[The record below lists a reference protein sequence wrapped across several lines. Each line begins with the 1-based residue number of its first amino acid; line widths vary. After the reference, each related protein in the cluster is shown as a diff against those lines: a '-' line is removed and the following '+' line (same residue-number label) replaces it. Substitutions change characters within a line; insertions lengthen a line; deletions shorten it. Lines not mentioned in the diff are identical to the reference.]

1 MQLRRGCYFSPIL
14 LFDRCV
20 CHAQQPDATTCP
32 TADQSSPSV
41 HIMIPQKHFCSGTWD
56 HRHSASLGLHPC
68 RVHDELTAARSCI
81 MLIRLRHHHPTASPQ
96 QRSTLQ
102 KAGVGST
109 PPHRHRSSPAAQVPL
124 AVEGADPRS
133 ATSRSRAPKRRAP
146 SSNCSSL
153 NVQKAMRRLL
163 HLKLGSAERGL
174 KYRPG
179 TATTCSHTQRH
190 ASAPSS
196 FSCLCLISCSST
208 AATGHSQRA
217 VPATTG
223 HMLELDAGGRDSTWN
238 KQLKPVHGAR
248 HGCRKLAQRRRGAGV
263 WSEHATRSTTR
274 RITTAGAASGIRR
287 HPQPPRTGEQHGGAS
302 SSALLVRCCNV
313 SGTGRRGTET
323 PAAVQP

>member
-208 AATGHSQRA
+208 AATGHSNGLYLQQQA
-217 VPATTG
+217 TCESLTPADVTQPGTNSSSRYTE
-223 HMLELDAGGRDSTWN
+223 HAMDAGSWRSADG
-238 KQLKPVHGAR
+238 
-248 HGCRKLAQRRRGAGV
+248 GAGV

-302 SSALLVRCCNV
+302 SSILLVRCCNV